1 MKLAK
6 SVSLNDCKKKKKKI
20 WQEKQISLNP
30 DKNFINY
37 QNNFD
42 EEK

>member
-1 MKLAK
+1 MKLVK
-6 SVSLNDCKKKKKKI
+6 SVSLNNCKKQF

-30 DKNFINY
+30 DKNVINY